1 MSAYL
6 DSLKSD
12 LSEAQKRF
20 QEYQLEMQRVQQLF
34 QAAHADLQALQRIVD
49 KQTLKEQ
56 GPHKPET
63 IQVGGAVQVAAV
75 PHLNDSDPVPDIQKT
90 ELIRETLRQHSGMT
104 PGELYNVVKSHV
116 ARPYMYSVLKRL
128 RDKEEVVVRR
138 KKYHIKPTPKTEEV
152 RIASSVQ

>member
-6 DSLKSD
+6 DSLKAD

-20 QEYQLEMQRVQQLF
+20 QEHQAEAQRVQQLF
-34 QAAHADLQALQRIVD
+34 QAAHADLQALQRIVE

-63 IQVGGAVQVAAV
+63 IQVGGSTQSARV
-75 PHLNDSDPVPDIQKT
+75 PEVSDAVPDIQKT

-104 PGELYNVVKSHV
+104 PAELYSVVKSHV
-116 ARPYMYSVLKRL
+116 ARPYLYSVLKRL

-138 KKYHIKPTPKTEEV
+138 KKYHIKPTPKPEDGGV
-152 RIASSVQ
+152 PGRVQ